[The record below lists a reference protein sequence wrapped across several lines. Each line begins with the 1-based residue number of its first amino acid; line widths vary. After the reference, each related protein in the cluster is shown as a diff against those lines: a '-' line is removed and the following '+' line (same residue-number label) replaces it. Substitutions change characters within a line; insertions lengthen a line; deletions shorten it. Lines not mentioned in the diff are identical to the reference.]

1 MLIFKIAPLTKLMLS
16 MRNSQKKEE
25 ILMKKLKFFNLKLVK
40 EKEPSFNMRILKKV
54 LETKLKIRINNL
66 KKQNLNMLLIKP
78 T

>member
-1 MLIFKIAPLTKLMLS
+1 

-25 ILMKKLKFFNLKLVK
+25 ILMRKLKFFNLKLVK
-40 EKEPSFNMRILKKV
+40 EKEPFYNMRILKKV

-66 KKQNLNMLLIKP
+66 RKLNLNILLIKP

>member
-1 MLIFKIAPLTKLMLS
+1 

>member
-40 EKEPSFNMRILKKV
+40 EKEPYFNMRILKKV